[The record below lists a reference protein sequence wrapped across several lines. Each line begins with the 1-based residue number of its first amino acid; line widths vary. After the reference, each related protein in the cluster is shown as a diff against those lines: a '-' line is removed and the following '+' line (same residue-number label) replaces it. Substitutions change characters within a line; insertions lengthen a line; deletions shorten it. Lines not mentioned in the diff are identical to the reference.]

1 MNYDAEESLAPR
13 NKKKVKEKE
22 ENQGSDRTFEAV
34 TRRLLFGSKTKV
46 IQLGSKSMKPKYG
59 KKK

>member
-1 MNYDAEESLAPR
+1 MTRKSLSLQEI
-13 NKKKVKEKE
+13 KKKVKEKE